1 MSKEKRSGCCLWR
14 LIKFV
19 LMLLLL
25 GSVAYSVYYF
35 SLTSNEEE
43 YVDYYKEPIEEND
56 TIAYVIPSPKKEVD
70 DYRKEHIDSIN
81 MYVHDSHYDYS
92 EVAKSIT
99 ATCEDDYQ
107 KIRAIYKWICDN
119 IAYDTSYSIYSAD
132 NCYDAKKGVCQAY
145 CELFYQIAKAANV
158 KAEIVVGKSKD
169 QNGQLGTSGHAWVF
183 AYTRGN
189 HGILL
194 DPTWGAGYVDGD
206 KFIRSDYCWDWFN
219 VPPELMILSHFPED
233 DSYQLIDNPITMEEF
248 VSLIPASIS
257 WLNYGLDT
265 HMLFMKARKHEL
277 EMPKFYDSGERDLI
291 IINIPLCNSL
301 KVGNT
306 YTFRIKMK
314 AEKDFAIINRQ
325 KFIKKEEWNDEGDGV
340 FSINYEVKDPNT
352 LKLSVKGE
360 FDDYW
365 YSLIEYRIE

>member
-25 GSVAYSVYYF
+25 GGVAYCVYYF
-35 SLTSNEEE
+35 PITSNEEE

-70 DYRKEHIDSIN
+70 DYRKEHIDSID

-132 NCYDAKKGVCQAY
+132 NCWDAKKGVCQAY

-158 KAEIVVGKSKD
+158 KAEIVV
-169 QNGQLGTSGHAWVF
+169 
-183 AYTRGN
+183 
-189 HGILL
+189 
-194 DPTWGAGYVDGD
+194 
-206 KFIRSDYCWDWFN
+206 
-219 VPPELMILSHFPED
+219 
-233 DSYQLIDNPITMEEF
+233 
-248 VSLIPASIS
+248 
-257 WLNYGLDT
+257 
-265 HMLFMKARKHEL
+265 
-277 EMPKFYDSGERDLI
+277 
-291 IINIPLCNSL
+291 
-301 KVGNT
+301 
-306 YTFRIKMK
+306 
-314 AEKDFAIINRQ
+314 
-325 KFIKKEEWNDEGDGV
+325 
-340 FSINYEVKDPNT
+340 
-352 LKLSVKGE
+352 
-360 FDDYW
+360 
-365 YSLIEYRIE
+365 